1 MKFNVVT
8 DLSNS
13 FYPVPKN
20 LQRIKQ
26 SSAENKQ
33 KKGQIK
39 KKSSKL
45 AKLEKNRFS
54 IITKDLEHCYLCGN
68 KKQELH
74 ELVEGKNR
82 QASMKYGLV
91 IPICRKCHILVTND
105 RTLQEKLHKVAQK
118 EFKKHYKTENFV
130 QIFNENYLLGGKK
143 NGK

>member
-1 MKFNVVT
+1 MIVT

-39 KKSSKL
+39 KKSSRL

-143 NGK
+143 NDK

>member
-13 FYPVPKN
+13 FHPVPKN

-39 KKSSKL
+39 KKSSRL

-118 EFKKHYKTENFV
+118 EFKKHYKSENFV
-130 QIFNENYLLGGKK
+130 QIFGKNYL
-143 NGK
+143 

>member
-1 MKFNVVT
+1 MIVT

-13 FYPVPKN
+13 FHPVPKN

-39 KKSSKL
+39 KKSSRL

-74 ELVEGKNR
+74 ELIEGKNR

-91 IPICRKCHILVTND
+91 IPICRKCHILVTNN

-143 NGK
+143 

>member
-13 FYPVPKN
+13 FHPVPKN

-39 KKSSKL
+39 KKSSGL

-68 KKQELH
+68 QKQELH

-91 IPICRKCHILVTND
+91 IPICRKCHILVTNN

-118 EFKKHYKTENFV
+118 EFKKHYKSENFV
-130 QIFNENYLLGGKK
+130 QIFNENYLIGGKK
-143 NGK
+143 NEI

>member
-1 MKFNVVT
+1 MIVT

-13 FYPVPKN
+13 FHPVPKN

>member
-13 FYPVPKN
+13 FHPVPKN

-39 KKSSKL
+39 KKSSGL

-68 KKQELH
+68 QKQELH

-91 IPICRKCHILVTND
+91 IPICRKCHILVTNN

-118 EFKKHYKTENFV
+118 EFKKHYKSENFV
-130 QIFNENYLLGGKK
+130 QIFGKNYL
-143 NGK
+143 

>member
-1 MKFNVVT
+1 MIVT

-13 FYPVPKN
+13 FHPVPKN

-91 IPICRKCHILVTND
+91 IPICRKCHILVTNN

-130 QIFNENYLLGGKK
+130 QIFNENYL
-143 NGK
+143 

>member
-1 MKFNVVT
+1 MIVT

-13 FYPVPKN
+13 FHPVPKN

-39 KKSSKL
+39 KKSSRL

>member
-1 MKFNVVT
+1 MIVT

-39 KKSSKL
+39 KKSSRL

-143 NGK
+143 NEI